1 MYQYSRTPLIRKLVI
16 RIANYPDSLDSLGK
30 FVENSRKISYFEI
43 IGYRIKYSTVLWLL
57 ELKIRRDG
65 RRYIL

>member
-1 MYQYSRTPLIRKLVI
+1 MYQYSGTPLIGALVI
-16 RIANYPDSLDSLGK
+16 RIANYQDRLGPWCK
-30 FVENSRKISYFEI
+30 FVENSTKINCLEI
-43 IGYRIKYSTVLWLL
+43 IDYRIKYSAVLWLH